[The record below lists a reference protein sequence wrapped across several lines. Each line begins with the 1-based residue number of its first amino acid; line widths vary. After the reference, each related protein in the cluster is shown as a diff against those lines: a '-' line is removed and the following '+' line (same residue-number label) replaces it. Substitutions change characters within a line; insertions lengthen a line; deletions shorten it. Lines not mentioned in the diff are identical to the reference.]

1 MSLIAFAE
9 ALQHSAPGL
18 ALRDATPTT
27 VLIIQIGHVLGLIL
41 LLTSLVIVNLR
52 LLGKG
57 LAAQSLPE
65 VVRATR
71 WALWLGLVLTIASGS
86 ALFLSA
92 PLHYAGNT
100 AFVPKMA
107 LLATALVIQATLYRR
122 VTRQSAPAPLLAR
135 STALVSL
142 TLWFS
147 VGLAGRAIG
156 FV

>member
-1 MSLIAFAE
+1 MTLIEFAQ

-18 ALRDATPTT
+18 ALRDATPAT
-27 VLIIQIGHVLGLIL
+27 VLIIQIAHVLGLIL

-57 LAAQSLPE
+57 LALQSLPE

-71 WALWLGLVLTIASGS
+71 WALWLGLGLTVASGS

-92 PLHYAGNT
+92 PVHYAANT

-107 LLATALVIQATLYRR
+107 LLAAALVVQATLYRAA
-122 VTRQSAPAPLLAR
+122 TRQATPKPLLSR
-135 STALVSL
+135 STAAVSL

-147 VGLAGRAIG
+147 VGLFGRAIG

>member
-1 MSLIAFAE
+1 MSLIAFVE

-18 ALRDATPTT
+18 ALRDASPAT
-27 VLIIQIGHVLGLIL
+27 VLVIQIGHVLGLIL

-52 LLGKG
+52 LFGKG
-57 LAAQSLPE
+57 LAAQSLPD

-71 WALWLGLVLTIASGS
+71 WAMWLGLVLTITSGS

-92 PLHYAGNT
+92 PLHYATNA
-100 AFVPKMA
+100 AFIPKMV
-107 LLATALVIQATLYRR
+107 LLATALLMQATLYRS
-122 VTRQSAPAPLLAR
+122 VTRQSAPGVLLAR
-135 STALVSL
+135 GTAALSL
-142 TLWFS
+142 TLWFG